1 MTHPAFRLSRSFVG
15 SLRSLLALAAVAAL
29 GSAVAAAPAA
39 NRPTAAAAL
48 RNPAST
54 AVPADIPATV
64 EEGRRFL
71 AMASFGASDD
81 GIARL
86 MKVGVGKWIDE
97 QWQVPTASHR
107 AYWEARDAAIK
118 ALDPNSGAGTNE
130 VLESFWK
137 QALTGQDQLRQRVAY
152 ALSQI
157 FVLSAQDSDVAN
169 QPRALADWL
178 DMLNTTGNT
187 QYRPL
192 LEAVSRHPLMGR
204 YLTHLR
210 NQKADAAN
218 GRVPDENYGREVIQL
233 FSIGVLKL
241 NPDGTPMLVG
251 GVPVET
257 YGPAD
262 VSGMARVFTGFSFAC
277 PAYPANACFY
287 GGSSGGVSDPD
298 REFKPMRGYPNFHE
312 KGEKKFLGVTIAPQA
327 TADPDAS
334 LNVALD
340 TLAAHPNVGPFIS
353 KQLIQRLVTSNPSP
367 AYVAAVS
374 AVWANNGAGVRGD
387 IKAVVR
393 AILTHPELR
402 SSSSRDGKLREPVLR
417 LSAYLRAF
425 PHLSDTGGFK
435 VGNTD
440 NPGTQLGQTPLR
452 APSVF
457 NFYRPGYVAPGSQS
471 AAAGLVS
478 PELQLL
484 NESSVA
490 GWVNYMRD
498 NLTSG
503 VGSYNGTINGT
514 VYNRRDL
521 QRNWLVEMDWAKKP
535 TGLVYLLAERLL
547 YGQPAEVLKNDV
559 IAAVGAITVPT
570 ATPTNQTAV
579 NNALRDRVKVAML
592 LLLASP
598 EFLVQK

>member
-1 MTHPAFRLSRSFVG
+1 MTRPAFV
-15 SLRSLLALAAVAAL
+15 LRGLLAATALALL
-29 GSAVAAAPAA
+29 GSAGAAQPAA
-39 NRPTAAAAL
+39 SRLMTNAAL
-48 RNPAST
+48 RNPA
-54 AVPADIPATV
+54 PAALPVDIPATV

-86 MKVGVGKWIDE
+86 MKIGVGAWIDE
-97 QWQVPTASHR
+97 QWQVPATSHR
-107 AYWEARDAAIK
+107 AYWEARDAAIR
-118 ALDPNSGAGTNE
+118 AADPLSTGATTNE

-137 QALTGQDQLRQRVAY
+137 HALTGQDQLRQRVAY

-178 DMLNTTGNT
+178 DMLNLAGPS
-187 QYRPL
+187 QYRAFI
-192 LEAVSRHPLMGR
+192 EVVARHPLMGR

-210 NQKADAAN
+210 NQKADAAS
-218 GRVPDENYGREVIQL
+218 GRVPDENFAREVIQL
-233 FSIGVLKL
+233 FSIGVVRL
-241 NPDGTPMLVG
+241 NADGTPMLVNG
-251 GVPVET
+251 APLET

-277 PAYPANACFY
+277 PAFPANGCFY
-287 GGSSGGVSDPD
+287 SGSSNGVSDPD
-298 REFKPMRGYPNFHE
+298 REFKAMRGYPNFHE
-312 KGEKKFLGVTIAPQA
+312 KGEKKFLGATIAPQA

-334 LNVALD
+334 LRVALD
-340 TLAAHPNVGPFIS
+340 TLATHPNVGPFIS

-367 AYVAAVS
+367 AYVSAVA
-374 AVWANNGAGVRGD
+374 AVWADNGAGVRGD

-393 AILTHPELR
+393 AILTHPELLNV
-402 SSSSRDGKLREPVLR
+402 SNRDGKLREPVLR

-425 PHLSDTGGFK
+425 PHLSDTGRFR

-457 NFYRPGYVAPGSQS
+457 NFYRPGYLAPGSQS
-471 AAAGLVS
+471 AAAGMVA

-490 GWVNYMRD
+490 GWVNFMRD

-503 VGSYNGTINGT
+503 VGGYNGTVDGT

-547 YGQPAEVLKNDV
+547 YGQPAETLKNDV
-559 IAAVGAITVPT
+559 IAAVSAITVPT